1 MVSQKKK
8 KEVVYRPIPIPKTEE
23 ELEEMVKDEEFF
35 QKTKDFRAQLR
46 VKEMIKVRKD
56 TMIQAKIGKGH
67 NDPLYPIEYNEAS
80 QPFNVEKLSKI
91 PF

>member
-1 MVSQKKK
+1 M
-8 KEVVYRPIPIPKTEE
+8 VYRPIPIPKTEE

-46 VKEMIKVRKD
+46 VKEMIKERKD

-80 QPFNVEKLSKI
+80 QPFNVEKLNKI